1 MSGIQRTVMAILT
14 AVFLRSILKQILQD
28 QKMKDWMHLLGGI
41 YITVVIACGIRQ
53 LDYSA
58 VTDQIHSSWEEADFY
73 SMEGKHQ
80 ADAVLH
86 QRIKDSCEAYVLNIA
101 GQMNAAIKVD
111 ITLSDQEIPV
121 PEKIVVYGEVSSDIK
136 TRLSEILTQD
146 LGINRGDQIWIG

>member
-1 MSGIQRTVMAILT
+1 MSGLQRIVMAIPT

-86 QRIKDSCEAYVLNIA
+86 QRIKTSRPTLSENSGRDVLLSSIIPRRNA
-101 GQMNAAIKVD
+101 GQAAA
-111 ITLSDQEIPV
+111 
-121 PEKIVVYGEVSSDIK
+121 Y
-136 TRLSEILTQD
+136 
-146 LGINRGDQIWIG
+146 